1 MPITVKTKP
10 RVRIRYDEM
19 EAYIMLPEPEAG
31 EKYTISNLMQ
41 VLGENEVRAG
51 IDQDKLLDMINNSL
65 YEVEVPVA
73 KGTSVVDGTDGY
85 YEYNFNTNVD
95 KKPKILP
102 DGSVDYWS
110 VNSIEEVREGQ
121 IIAVYH
127 PAVQGKDGVNVKG
140 QLLQAKRGREQGQLR
155 GKGFTR
161 SDDNVTYIASVDGKI
176 EMQND
181 RIVIQQ
187 VHEIQGNADLTIGNI
202 DFRGDV
208 IVHGNVESGVN
219 IKATGTITVDGV
231 VEACTLEAGK
241 DIILRNG
248 MQGGNKSFVRTK
260 GNVTARFFEFTRIE
274 CDGQLQ
280 TDVLLDCVVRCKSR
294 IIVNGTKGKII
305 GGDIRAIE
313 GVEVYTL
320 GNDVEKRTELTVGA
334 EIGVCA
340 QLHTLEKNIQ
350 TAQENLAKIE
360 VGLGQFDK
368 LEAEKGV
375 SYANDPRR
383 IALLRLK
390 IKDTANLA
398 NDQTEAKKLRI
409 LLERSKGASVSVIRG
424 VHPGVIIYIDELKF
438 RVKNYAESITFI
450 KQTDKIV
457 ARPYYGNVD

>member
-41 VLGENEVRAG
+41 ALGENEVRAG
-51 IDQDKLLDMINNSL
+51 IDQDKLLDMINNSQ

-73 KGTSVVDGTDGY
+73 KGTSVVDGIDGY
-85 YEYNFNTNVD
+85 YEYNFDTNVD

-127 PAVQGKDGVNVKG
+127 PAVQGKDGINVRG
-140 QLLQAKRGREQGQLR
+140 QVLQAKRGREQGPLR
-155 GKGFTR
+155 GKGFSR

-187 VHEIQGNADLTIGNI
+187 VHEIQGNADLTVGNI

-294 IIVNGTKGKII
+294 IIVNGTKGRII

-320 GNDVEKRTELTVGA
+320 GNEVEKRTELTVGA

-340 QLHTLEKNIQ
+340 QLNNLEKNIQ
-350 TAQENLAKIE
+350 SAQENLAKIE
-360 VGLGQFDK
+360 KGLGQFDK

-383 IALLRLK
+383 VALLRLK

-398 NDQTEAKKLRI
+398 NDQMEAKKLRI

-450 KQTDKIV
+450 KQPDRIV